1 MSMTPKQRKSA
12 NETSSAWHKKN
23 RARLKDE
30 GFVMKRTWV
39 HKSEIDR
46 YDDLVETLERKPPPS
61 PKKGASQL
69 KLPGLD

>member
-1 MSMTPKQRKSA
+1 MTPEQRKSA

-39 HKSEIDR
+39 HKSELKR
-46 YDDLVETLERKPPPS
+46 YDELVDTLEQKPTPMS
-61 PKKGASQL
+61 KKGGGL
-69 KLPGLD
+69 KLPGL